1 MTSNQFHDV
10 ATLCIAA
17 LAGKLSMALAQVSA
31 GHEQDWLDR
40 IIGPTGALVCMG
52 IAIWYLANRTKQQE
66 VKASEKEAKAET
78 KEAERIERDDH
89 HIQQRE
95 AMIVQLTEAV
105 TATKTAV
112 EETRK
117 VVEKNTAVME
127 KNTDALKNHKCI

>member
-17 LAGKLSMALAQVSA
+17 LAGKLSITLAQVTT

-52 IAIWYLANRTKQQE
+52 IAIWYLASKSKSQ
-66 VKASEKEAKAET
+66 EAKADA
-78 KEAERIERDDH
+78 KEAERIERDDG

-95 AMIVQLTEAV
+95 TMIVQLTEAV
-105 TATKTAV
+105 TATKNAV

-117 VVEKNTAVME
+117 VVEKNTVVME
-127 KNTDALKNHKCI
+127 KTTDALKNHKCI